1 MKQLLL
7 ILASVVI
14 GAAGQIVLKIGAS
27 KSAHEDLNILK
38 LFLNW
43 QVFLGLFLYGLS
55 ALVWIIVL
63 RKSELSYAY
72 PLVSL
77 GYIIVFIASF
87 FLFQESI
94 TLIRGFG
101 LFFIL
106 IGIIL
111 IAKS

>member
-27 KSAHEDLNILK
+27 KSADGDLNILK

-43 QVFLGLFLYGLS
+43 QVFIGLFLYGLS

-63 RKSELSYAY
+63 RKSELSFAY

-94 TLIRGFG
+94 SLIRGVG